1 MKKYKI
7 KQVRSSIGRHKSQ
20 KATLIALGLK
30 KMNQSREVEGSPQV
44 LGMIDK
50 VKHLL
55 IVEEV

>member
-7 KQVRSSIGRHKSQ
+7 KQVRSGIGRHKSQ
-20 KATLIALGLK
+20 KATLVALGLRK
-30 KMNQSREVEGSPQV
+30 LNQSREVVGSPQV

-55 IVEEV
+55 IIEEI